1 VPPVRHDLVAGSL
14 TLKWETPPVPPGALN
29 SPRGPRLTTVPNGN
43 NPDARRRSAGYSGVT
58 FREPGALNDWKGVG
72 WRRELPRGFPRRG
85 GMRSWLK
92 VQSIPPVRVPLLKQ
106 EWGR

>member
-1 VPPVRHDLVAGSL
+1 MPPVRHDLVAGSL

-72 WRRELPRGFPRRG
+72 WRRELLPRGFPRRG
-85 GMRSWLK
+85 GACGAGLRYSLF
-92 VQSIPPVRVPLLKQ
+92 PP
-106 EWGR
+106 